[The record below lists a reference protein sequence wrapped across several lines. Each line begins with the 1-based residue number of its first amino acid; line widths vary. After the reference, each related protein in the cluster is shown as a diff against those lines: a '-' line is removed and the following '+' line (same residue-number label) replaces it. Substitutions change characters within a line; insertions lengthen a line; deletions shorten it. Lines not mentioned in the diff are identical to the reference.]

1 MGSRDRQISGA
12 IWEFTRRLREIHP
25 EAMAVVKDFKWE
37 DEDVYIEV
45 KIPPMSEEEEVELD
59 DEGYDIHGKVSRL
72 TNDIFEEKD
81 VFIIALVHPDKAE
94 V

>member
-59 DEGYDIHGKVSRL
+59 HEGYDIHDRVGRL
-72 TNDIFEEKD
+72 TDDIFD
-81 VFIIALVHPDKAE
+81 DRDIFIIALVHIDKAE